1 MKRAIQM
8 KWMAVIVLSLSAIAA
23 SAASPWS
30 TERFASFLRG
40 DCRFIESDYDEDD
53 DVDIP
58 ARMRNALP
66 LFHDVFEKT
75 GWTTN
80 ELINALIAVVSNG
93 LVSANLQNPDK
104 RRAAVVAMRQL
115 SDINHPAVTN
125 YFNSIVTE
133 DLHTMEKIAIPGLF
147 KYTNLE
153 PGVMARLYELC
164 ICTNRYD
171 EAASIVA
178 YDLIESIGTVPEP
191 EREHA
196 KTNVVK
202 YLYYSMRH
210 ISCSQTWQDEQLAL
224 LIPSYSNSVQ
234 RLEQVRFFVQNST
247 NAYERE
253 DATIQ
258 LNRLSAMPSNELN
271 NVSWIS
277 DFGNH

>member
-1 MKRAIQM
+1 MKIAVL
-8 KWMAVIVLSLSAIAA
+8 MALSVIAGSSF
-23 SAASPWS
+23 SKEPWS

-40 DCRFIESDYDEDD
+40 SCRFIESDNIDEWE
-53 DVDIP
+53 DIP
-58 ARMRNALP
+58 NRNRNALP
-66 LFHDVFEKT
+66 LFQDVIRET
-75 GWTTN
+75 GWSTN
-80 ELINALIAVVSNG
+80 DLVQARINVVSNG
-93 LVSANLQNPDK
+93 LVSANLQDPDK

-178 YDLIESIGTVPEP
+178 YDLIESIETVPEQ

-210 ISCSQTWQDEQLAL
+210 ISCSQTWQDEQLAQ

-247 NAYERE
+247 NAYER
-253 DATIQ
+253 AKALIQ
-258 LNRLSAMPSNELN
+258 YNRLSAFPSNTLN